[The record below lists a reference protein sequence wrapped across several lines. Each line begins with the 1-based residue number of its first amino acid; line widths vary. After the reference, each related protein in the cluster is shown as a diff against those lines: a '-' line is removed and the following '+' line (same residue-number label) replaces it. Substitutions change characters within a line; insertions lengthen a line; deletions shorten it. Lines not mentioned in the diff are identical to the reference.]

1 MSDRRRLAD
10 MSLEERDAW
19 TLEQQKKLIEDD
31 HKRDKKW
38 KLGLIEESGY
48 LCLGDTYT
56 EPGKA
61 FNDTSRT
68 KGLNFKVPGIKLGKS
83 EDLKKYFSSE
93 KPTCIGD
100 PYLSAQDRKLLER
113 QKGREVDKQNRIDT
127 IVANAKRFGKEVDP
141 SSVDLPDLKPW
152 NPCGPQVEAN
162 DLYLT
167 EFDKTTKDS
176 VVLER
181 LRKDKAARSKRR
193 SKEEME
199 SGPKNIVCNPLPK
212 GGPGVFGTFPIP
224 KYMVD
229 PYREAEYI
237 ALEQRMKAR
246 KEKSN
251 DDAPPPF
258 KPVSILKTNI
268 IDAVAIH
275 PWLPASDKS
284 DKTQAEI
291 MKEKREAAKKED
303 FKKPW
308 KPSNPLKKGIQ
319 KGYPSLPNPDSV
331 DPKSKKKKDDDDLPS
346 WKPSSSKS
354 SRPTRTVATSRR
366 NLGVFKANF
375 FRKF

>member
-19 TLEQQKKLIEDD
+19 TLEQQKKLIEEDS
-31 HKRDKKW
+31 KRDKKW

-48 LCLGDTYT
+48 LCLGDTYQ

-61 FNDTSRT
+61 FDDSSRT
-68 KGLNFKVPGIKLGKS
+68 KGLNFKVPGTKLGRS
-83 EDLKKYFSSE
+83 EDPKKYFSST

-100 PYLSAQDRKLLER
+100 PFLSAQDRKLLER
-113 QKGREVDKQNRIDT
+113 QKGREIDKKNRIDT
-127 IVANAKRFGKEVDP
+127 IVANAKRAGKEIDP

-152 NPCGPQVEAN
+152 NPCGPQVETN

-181 LRKDKAARSKRR
+181 LRKDKEKRAQKKT
-193 SKEEME
+193 KEDME
-199 SGPKNIVCNPLPK
+199 TGPKNIVCNPLPK
-212 GGPGVFGTFPIP
+212 GGPGVFGTFPVP

-229 PYREAEYI
+229 PYREDEYL
-237 ALEQRMKAR
+237 ALERRMKAR
-246 KEKSN
+246 KEKSEE
-251 DDAPPPF
+251 DAPPPF
-258 KPVSILKTNI
+258 KPVSIMKTNI
-268 IDAVAIH
+268 IDAVQIH
-275 PWLPASDKS
+275 EWIPASDKS
-284 DKTQAEI
+284 DKTVAEI
-291 MKEKREAAKKED
+291 MKQKREAAKNED

-308 KPSNPLKKGIQ
+308 KPTNPLKKGLK
-319 KGYPSLPNPDSV
+319 KGYPALPNPDTIV
-331 DPKSKKKKDDDDLPS
+331 KKKGKKKDDDLPS

-375 FRKF
+375 FKKF